1 VSGPEHMHE
10 DVGAYLLGALD
21 ESERAA
27 FERHLAGCAECR
39 DEVERLRPAVDALPR
54 SVEPLA
60 APRGLKAAVMQAVE
74 EEGDAARA
82 ARRRGRSFALRLPRL
97 SPAAAWATAAVLLLV
112 GLAGG
117 FGIGKLS
124 QGSSTR
130 QVTAQVTSPALRGA
144 SGTLTVPRH
153 GRTAAILHV
162 SGLPNPRGRVYQAWV
177 QRGGEVTPQPTFRP
191 GSNGVGEVALPADLH
206 GAQAVLVTREPPGGS
221 RAPSE
226 RPVLQVRL

>member
-1 VSGPEHMHE
+1 VSGPEHVHE

-27 FERHLAGCAECR
+27 FERHLAGCPECR
-39 DEVERLRPAVDALPR
+39 DEVERLRPAAEALPR
-54 SVEPLA
+54 SVEPLV

-74 EEGDAARA
+74 DEGDAAPA
-82 ARRRGRSFALRLPRL
+82 ARRRRRSFASRLPRL
-97 SPAAAWATAAVLLLV
+97 SPAAAWGMAAVLLLA

-117 FGIGKLS
+117 FGIGELA
-124 QGSSTR
+124 QGGSTR
-130 QVTAQVTSPALRGA
+130 VVTAQVKSPALRGA

-162 SGLPNPRGRVYQAWV
+162 SGLPNARGRVYQAWV
-177 QRGGEVTPQPTFRP
+177 QRGGEVTPQPTFAP
-191 GSNGVGEVALPADLH
+191 GPNGVGEVALPADLH
-206 GAQAVLVTREPPGGS
+206 GAKAVLVTREPPGGS

-226 RPVLQVRL
+226 APVLEVRL